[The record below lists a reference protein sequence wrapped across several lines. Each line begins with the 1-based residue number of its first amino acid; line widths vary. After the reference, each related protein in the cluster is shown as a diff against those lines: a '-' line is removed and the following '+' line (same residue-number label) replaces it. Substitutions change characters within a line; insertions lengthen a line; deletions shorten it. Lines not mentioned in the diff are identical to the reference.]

1 MLLILLLILIL
12 LLLLLPKDQDQEQ
25 EQEQEVGP
33 KFNHTPRAGHSLGKE
48 GDCAKFR
55 AELPAMRLSIPAPL
69 LLLVTCVRLC
79 AETEPASSALGA
91 LKLLPRGEAK
101 RLARIEAR
109 DGTPVP
115 ERWYFIVHDPKS
127 ETGVHE
133 YVVAG
138 GVIVASREVSQF
150 AESLRPEDV
159 VGGDALKINSDR
171 AAKLAQ
177 QYALVNNMNVTA
189 MQYEL
194 KKEGAAAA
202 PLWSVTCLGEDGK
215 ELGRLVV
222 SAGKGTVV
230 SHDGF
235 AAEPPPPAPP
245 PPPIPAT
252 PSPVDRLR
260 QPATAVIEPKATPAP
275 VPVAIAVPVEPAAT
289 PPPKKPG
296 LFDRLFGRKERTP
309 PPE

>member
-1 MLLILLLILIL
+1 MRLTFSASL
-12 LLLLLPKDQDQEQ
+12 LLL
-25 EQEQEVGP
+25 
-33 KFNHTPRAGHSLGKE
+33 FT
-48 GDCAKFR
+48 CAQLR
-55 AELPAMRLSIPAPL
+55 
-69 LLLVTCVRLC
+69 
-79 AETEPASSALGA
+79 AETEPAGSALAA

-138 GVIVASREVSQF
+138 GEIVASRDVSQF
-150 AESLRPEDV
+150 AESLRVEDV

-177 QYALVNNMNVTA
+177 QYALVNNMTVMS
-189 MQYEL
+189 MQYQL

-235 AAEPPPPAPP
+235 TAEPPPPAPP
-245 PPPIPAT
+245 LPPVAVT
-252 PSPVDRLR
+252 PTPVERMR
-260 QPATAVIEPKATPAP
+260 QPAAVVIPPKATPI
-275 VPVAIAVPVEPAAT
+275 PVAVAIPVEPAAT
-289 PPPKKPG
+289 PPPKKSG
-296 LFDRLFGRKERTP
+296 LIDRLFGHKERTP

>member
-1 MLLILLLILIL
+1 MRLSFSASL
-12 LLLLLPKDQDQEQ
+12 LLL
-25 EQEQEVGP
+25 
-33 KFNHTPRAGHSLGKE
+33 FA
-48 GDCAKFR
+48 
-55 AELPAMRLSIPAPL
+55 APL
-69 LLLVTCVRLC
+69 R
-79 AETEPASSALGA
+79 AETEPANSALAA

-138 GVIVASREVSQF
+138 GEIVASRDVSQF
-150 AESLRPEDV
+150 AENLRVEDV
-159 VGGDALKINSDR
+159 VGGDALKVNSDR

-177 QYALVNNMNVTA
+177 QYALANDVNVTA

-194 KKEGAAAA
+194 KKDGAAAA
-202 PLWSVTCLGEDGK
+202 PLWRVTCLGEDGK
-215 ELGRLVV
+215 ELGRLVI

-230 SHDGF
+230 SHEGF

-245 PPPIPAT
+245 APAT
-252 PSPVDRLR
+252 PNPVEKLR
-260 QPATAVIEPKATPAP
+260 QPAAVAIVPKATPI
-275 VPVAIAVPVEPAAT
+275 PVAVAIPVEPVAT
-289 PPPKKPG
+289 PLPKKSG
-296 LFDRLFGRKERTP
+296 LIDRLFGHKERTP
-309 PPE
+309 PAQ

>member
-1 MLLILLLILIL
+1 MRLSFSASL
-12 LLLLLPKDQDQEQ
+12 LLL
-25 EQEQEVGP
+25 
-33 KFNHTPRAGHSLGKE
+33 FA
-48 GDCAKFR
+48 
-55 AELPAMRLSIPAPL
+55 APL
-69 LLLVTCVRLC
+69 R
-79 AETEPASSALGA
+79 AETEPANSALAA

-138 GVIVASREVSQF
+138 GEIVASRDVSQF
-150 AESLRPEDV
+150 AENLRVEDV
-159 VGGDALKINSDR
+159 VGGDALKVNSDR

-177 QYALVNNMNVTA
+177 QYALANDVNVTA

-194 KKEGAAAA
+194 KKDGAAAA
-202 PLWSVTCLGEDGK
+202 PLWRVTCLGEDGT
-215 ELGRLVV
+215 EFGRLVI

-230 SHDGF
+230 SHEGF

-245 PPPIPAT
+245 APAT
-252 PSPVDRLR
+252 PNPVEKLR
-260 QPATAVIEPKATPAP
+260 QPAAVAIVPKATPI
-275 VPVAIAVPVEPAAT
+275 PVAVAIPVEPAAT
-289 PPPKKPG
+289 PPPKKSG
-296 LFDRLFGRKERTP
+296 LIDRLFGHKERTP
-309 PPE
+309 PAQ

>member
-1 MLLILLLILIL
+1 MRLSFSASL
-12 LLLLLPKDQDQEQ
+12 LLL
-25 EQEQEVGP
+25 
-33 KFNHTPRAGHSLGKE
+33 FA
-48 GDCAKFR
+48 
-55 AELPAMRLSIPAPL
+55 APL
-69 LLLVTCVRLC
+69 R
-79 AETEPASSALGA
+79 AETEPANSALAA

-138 GVIVASREVSQF
+138 GEIVASRDVSQF
-150 AESLRPEDV
+150 AENLRVEDV
-159 VGGDALKINSDR
+159 VGGDALKVNSDR

-177 QYALVNNMNVTA
+177 QYALANDVNVTA

-194 KKEGAAAA
+194 KKDGAAAA
-202 PLWSVTCLGEDGK
+202 PLWRVTCLGEDGK
-215 ELGRLVV
+215 ELGRLII

-230 SHDGF
+230 SHEGF

-245 PPPIPAT
+245 APAT
-252 PSPVDRLR
+252 PNPVEKLR
-260 QPATAVIEPKATPAP
+260 QPAAVAIVPKATPI
-275 VPVAIAVPVEPAAT
+275 PVAVAIPVEPAAT
-289 PPPKKPG
+289 PPPKKSG
-296 LFDRLFGRKERTP
+296 LIDRLFGHKERTP
-309 PPE
+309 PAQ

>member
-1 MLLILLLILIL
+1 MRLSFSASL
-12 LLLLLPKDQDQEQ
+12 LLL
-25 EQEQEVGP
+25 
-33 KFNHTPRAGHSLGKE
+33 FA
-48 GDCAKFR
+48 
-55 AELPAMRLSIPAPL
+55 APL
-69 LLLVTCVRLC
+69 R
-79 AETEPASSALGA
+79 AETEPANSALAA

-138 GVIVASREVSQF
+138 GEIVASRDVSQF
-150 AESLRPEDV
+150 AENLRVEDV
-159 VGGDALKINSDR
+159 VGGEALKVNSDR

-177 QYALVNNMNVTA
+177 QYALANDVNVTA

-194 KKEGAAAA
+194 KKDGAAAA
-202 PLWSVTCLGEDGK
+202 PLWRVTCLGEDGK
-215 ELGRLVV
+215 ELGRLVI

-230 SHDGF
+230 SHEGF

-245 PPPIPAT
+245 APAT
-252 PSPVDRLR
+252 PNPVEKLR
-260 QPATAVIEPKATPAP
+260 QPAAVAIVPKATPI
-275 VPVAIAVPVEPAAT
+275 PVAVAIPVEPAAT
-289 PPPKKPG
+289 PPPKKSG
-296 LFDRLFGRKERTP
+296 LIDRLFGHKERTP
-309 PPE
+309 PAQ

>member
-1 MLLILLLILIL
+1 MRLSFSASL
-12 LLLLLPKDQDQEQ
+12 LLL
-25 EQEQEVGP
+25 
-33 KFNHTPRAGHSLGKE
+33 FA
-48 GDCAKFR
+48 
-55 AELPAMRLSIPAPL
+55 APL
-69 LLLVTCVRLC
+69 R
-79 AETEPASSALGA
+79 AETEPANSALAA

-138 GVIVASREVSQF
+138 GEIVASRDVSQF
-150 AESLRPEDV
+150 AENLRVEDV
-159 VGGDALKINSDR
+159 VGGDALKVNSDR

-177 QYALVNNMNVTA
+177 QYALANDVNVTA

-194 KKEGAAAA
+194 KKDGAAAA
-202 PLWSVTCLGEDGK
+202 PLWRVTCLGEDGK
-215 ELGRLVV
+215 ELGRLII

-230 SHDGF
+230 SHEGF

-245 PPPIPAT
+245 APAT
-252 PSPVDRLR
+252 PNPVEKLR
-260 QPATAVIEPKATPAP
+260 QPAAVAIVPKATPI
-275 VPVAIAVPVEPAAT
+275 PVAVAIPVEPVAT
-289 PPPKKPG
+289 PLPKKSG
-296 LFDRLFGRKERTP
+296 LIDRLFGHKERTP
-309 PPE
+309 PAQ

>member
-1 MLLILLLILIL
+1 MRLSFSASL
-12 LLLLLPKDQDQEQ
+12 LLL
-25 EQEQEVGP
+25 
-33 KFNHTPRAGHSLGKE
+33 FA
-48 GDCAKFR
+48 
-55 AELPAMRLSIPAPL
+55 APL
-69 LLLVTCVRLC
+69 R
-79 AETEPASSALGA
+79 AETEPANSALAA

-138 GVIVASREVSQF
+138 GEIVASRDVSQF
-150 AESLRPEDV
+150 AENLRVEDV
-159 VGGDALKINSDR
+159 VGGDALKVNSDR

-177 QYALVNNMNVTA
+177 QYALANDVNVTA

-194 KKEGAAAA
+194 KKDGAAAA
-202 PLWSVTCLGEDGK
+202 PLWRVTCLGEDGK
-215 ELGRLVV
+215 ELGRLVI

-230 SHDGF
+230 SHEGF

-245 PPPIPAT
+245 APAT
-252 PSPVDRLR
+252 PNPVEKLR
-260 QPATAVIEPKATPAP
+260 QPAAVAIVPKATPI
-275 VPVAIAVPVEPAAT
+275 PVAVAIPVEPAAT
-289 PPPKKPG
+289 PPPKKSG
-296 LFDRLFGRKERTP
+296 LIDRLFGHKERTP
-309 PPE
+309 PAQ

>member
-1 MLLILLLILIL
+1 
-12 LLLLLPKDQDQEQ
+12 
-25 EQEQEVGP
+25 
-33 KFNHTPRAGHSLGKE
+33 
-48 GDCAKFR
+48 
-55 AELPAMRLSIPAPL
+55 MRLSIFAPL
-69 LLLVTCVRLC
+69 FLLLACVNLF

-115 ERWYFIVHDPKS
+115 ERWHFVVHDPKAES
-127 ETGVHE
+127 GVHE

-138 GVIVASREVSQF
+138 GEIVASRDVSQF
-150 AESLRPEDV
+150 AESLRAEDV
-159 VGGDALKINSDR
+159 FGGDALKLNSDR

-177 QYALVNNMNVTA
+177 QYALANDMTVAT

-194 KKEGAAAA
+194 KKEGAAAV
-202 PLWSVTCLGEDGK
+202 PLWNVTCLDEAGK
-215 ELGRLVV
+215 ELGHLVV

-230 SHDGF
+230 SHEGF
-235 AAEPPPPAPP
+235 AAEPPPPVPLPP
-245 PPPIPAT
+245 AAT
-252 PSPVDRLR
+252 PLPAPLKPEDRLR
-260 QPATAVIEPKATPAP
+260 IPAAVAAAPKATPI
-275 VPVAIAVPVEPAAT
+275 PVAVALPVDPIEPAAT

-296 LFDRLFGRKERTP
+296 LFNRMGAGLQKVFTGKERK